1 MVRRLEAEKLVD
13 NWSQLILADPRSLIR
28 KQANAEDQRDSHSK
42 APQRFWILK
51 LLNSMKLSLTTGK
64 VAENL

>member
-13 NWSQLILADPRSLIR
+13 NWSQLILADPRSLIH
-28 KQANAEDQRDSHSK
+28 KQTNAEDQRDSHSK
-42 APQRFWILK
+42 APQRFWILR
-51 LLNSMKLSLTTGK
+51 LPNRVKLSLKTGK

>member
-28 KQANAEDQRDSHSK
+28 KQANAEDQRDSH
-42 APQRFWILK
+42 
-51 LLNSMKLSLTTGK
+51 
-64 VAENL
+64 